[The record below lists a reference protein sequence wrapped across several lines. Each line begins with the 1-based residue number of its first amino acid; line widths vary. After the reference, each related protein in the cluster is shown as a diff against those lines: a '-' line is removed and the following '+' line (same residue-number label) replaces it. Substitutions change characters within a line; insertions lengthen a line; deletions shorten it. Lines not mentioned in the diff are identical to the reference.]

1 MAKDSI
7 QLSKDYS
14 VPANSY
20 ATQGNAILGIRDSGK
35 TYTATKA
42 AEELMDAGIPII
54 VFDPIGIWKNLK
66 IGTGKHKGY
75 PVVVAGGEGSDIR
88 LTVNNATDI
97 VRAAM
102 KEGVNL
108 VIDLYS
114 PELINKSTW
123 IKVVQETV
131 DLLMYENKSY
141 GIRHIFLE
149 EAAEFIPQRLQP
161 QHSRV
166 YASIE
171 RLARMGRNAMLGM
184 TIINQRAEEVNK
196 AILEIMTLCLLHK
209 QVGKNSL
216 TSIKKWLDIRGYEKK
231 ADVVMNNLPKL
242 KQGECYV
249 ISDDHPHLIQV
260 TAKNTFHPDPKA
272 DPGKVK
278 LIGQLAMDVS
288 PFIEKMNR
296 QLKKEPV
303 DKKPVQGKK
312 PIEPETGSLKSE
324 ITELKQGIKERD
336 SQITF
341 WKNAF
346 NELVSAV
353 EKHHT
358 GMLGIITKVQ
368 NGKAIVTVKKSISP
382 TSNGQSYSKPTI
394 SASNGMGSV
403 TSGAMR
409 MLKAAGMYH
418 PKPISKFKMAALARL
433 SHSSGTFST
442 HLSTLKREGLLNVQ
456 GQDFTITAEGL
467 SRAGE
472 IDPLPT
478 DPKEL
483 TELWCGVI
491 GTGSGA
497 ARMLRALVDSYPE
510 DISKEDLGAEVGM
523 SHASG
528 SFSTYIST
536 LKRNGLVKVNG
547 NWIKA
552 AEELFN

>member
-1 MAKDSI
+1 MGKDTI

-14 VPANSY
+14 IPANSY

-123 IKVVQETV
+123 IKVVQETI

-161 QHSRV
+161 QHARV

-242 KQGECYV
+242 KQGQCYV

-296 QLKKEPV
+296 QLKKEPAE
-303 DKKPVQGKK
+303 K
-312 PIEPETGSLKSE
+312 KSE
-324 ITELKQGIKERD
+324 QVKKVTGPDHSDMKAEVNALKQEIKEKD
-336 SQITF
+336 SQIVF
-341 WKNAF
+341 WKTAF
-346 NELVSAV
+346 DELVQAA
-353 EKHHT
+353 EKHHSF
-358 GMLGIITKVQ
+358 MLGIISKVQ
-368 NGKAIVTVKKSISP
+368 NGKATVVVKKSIISH
-382 TSNGQSYSKPTI
+382 SNGQALQRPVSTN
-394 SASNGMGSV
+394 NGMSSV

-442 HLSTLKREGLLNVQ
+442 HLSTLKREGLLNAQ
-456 GQDFTITAEGL
+456 GSDFTITAEGL

-472 IDPLPT
+472 IEPLPT

-491 GTGSGA
+491 GSESGA

-510 DISKEDLGAEVGM
+510 DISKEDLGTEVGM
-523 SHASG
+523 SHTSG